1 MNRRKP
7 VIEING
13 LQKTFQLG
21 RIKIPVLKG
30 IGLKIYAGEFVVIFG
45 PSGSGKTTL
54 LSLLGGL
61 DKPTSGEIK
70 VFGENIFSLN
80 PKHLAHFRR
89 RRIGMVFQQFNL
101 VSSLNTFLNTQLP
114 LFFIGLKRREREKRA
129 KGALEIVGLRE
140 RLRNKPLELSGGE
153 QQRVAIARA
162 LVNNPAILL
171 VDEPTGN
178 LDKENG
184 QKIIELL
191 WWLNRHQKRTI
202 VLVTHNVRFAR
213 YADRIIYLENGRL
226 SREKGRAAGKEEEGE
241 EERGKKTAKLEL
253 PALTGVRDRLG
264 FLDSWKL
271 ALAHFSLVKA
281 RSLLTVM
288 GVVLGIASI
297 VGLVSLGFGLQK
309 TTSEQ
314 IANIDALLTIA
325 VSPKPGSKDVLNDNV
340 VAELQKLEDV
350 TAVSPSVVL
359 PAEITLNNVS
369 TSVLVNGV
377 KKENLKMESV
387 EISRGAVFSSDEA
400 GELIVSKAVL
410 KSFGEENNQAV
421 LGREV
426 MLNIVSFSDEQLPA
440 AVKKTVKIKGL
451 TEETATLNVYL
462 PLNFMQQGMKTNL
475 TTVKLKVKDRQSID
489 KVRSQVEEK
498 GFFSSSIKDLL
509 DQVDK
514 VFLIVQTALGIL
526 GGIALL
532 VATLGII
539 NTMTI
544 SLLERTREIGIMKAI
559 GATNHDIN
567 KLFLEEAS
575 LFGMLGGAL
584 GISLAWFFGYLIN
597 HFLLYLQKTAQ
608 SPSQIIIFITPYR
621 FAVLIF
627 FFAWFVA
634 ILAGIYP
641 ARRAAKLSPLEA
653 LRND

>member
-1 MNRRKP
+1 MDKRKP
-7 VIEING
+7 IIEING
-13 LQKTFQLG
+13 LRKTFQLG
-21 RIKIPVLKG
+21 RIKTPVLKG
-30 IGLKIYAGEFVVIFG
+30 IDLKIYPGEFVIIFG
-45 PSGSGKTTL
+45 PSGCGKTTL

-61 DKPTSGEIK
+61 DAPTSGEVK
-70 VFGENIFSLN
+70 VFGENIFGLS
-80 PKHLAHFRR
+80 PVRLARFRR

-101 VSSLNTFLNTQLP
+101 VSSLNAFLNTQLP
-114 LFFIGLKRREREKRA
+114 LFFVGLKRKEREKRA
-129 KGALEIVGLRE
+129 KDVLEIVGLRE
-140 RLRNKPLELSGGE
+140 RLRNRPLELSGGE

-162 LVNNPAILL
+162 LVGNPPILL

-191 WWLNRHQKRTI
+191 WWLCRRQKRTI
-202 VLVTHNVRFAR
+202 VLVTHNARFFR
-213 YADRIIYLENGRL
+213 YGDRIIYLENGRL
-226 SREKGRAAGKEEEGE
+226 VREKGRVVQRGEGR
-241 EERGKKTAKLEL
+241 ERIKGAVKLEL
-253 PALTGVRDRLG
+253 AALAGASDRLG

-309 TTSEQ
+309 TTGEQ
-314 IANIDALLTIA
+314 IANIDALLTVA
-325 VSPKPGSKDVLNDNV
+325 VSPKPGSKDILNDKA

-350 TAVSPSVVL
+350 AFVSPSVVL
-359 PAEITLNNVS
+359 PAELTMNNAS
-369 TSVLVNGV
+369 TSVLVNGI

-387 EISRGAVFSSDEA
+387 EVSRGSDFSSDEA

-410 KSFGEENNQAV
+410 KNFGEENNQAV

-426 MLNIVSFSDEQLPA
+426 TLNIISLADEQMPQ

-462 PLNFMQQGMKTNL
+462 PLNFLRTEIKTNY

-489 KVRSQVEEK
+489 KVRGEVEKK
-498 GFFSSSIKDLL
+498 GFQSSSIKDLL
-509 DQVDK
+509 DQVDR
-514 VFLIVQTALGIL
+514 VFLIVQTTLGVL

-559 GATNHDIN
+559 GATNRDIRN
-567 KLFLEEAS
+567 LFLEEAS
-575 LFGMLGGAL
+575 LFGVMGGAL
-584 GISLAWFFGYLIN
+584 GISLAWFFGYLLN
-597 HFLLYLQKTAQ
+597 QFLLYMQKAAEA
-608 SPSQIIIFITPYR
+608 PSQIIIFITPYR
-621 FAVLIF
+621 FAALIF
-627 FFAWFVA
+627 FFAWLVA